1 MRIETWKVAV
11 DALRAN
17 TLKAFLT
24 ALGVMIGSAC
34 IVLVV
39 TVALSGERYIL
50 DQIEGVG
57 SNIVYAKYVREGP
70 LLASGL
76 ADEISVG
83 DMEAVRA
90 LPGVA
95 EVAGT
100 RSISTVLVSGGVER
114 PVELVGVT
122 EGFQRVRNLAL
133 LQGRMLDPDD
143 FTMQSKVCVITQE
156 LAALMFPGESSVGR
170 EIRFGELPFTV
181 VGVFRERVSTFGQS
195 EIKRESAII
204 PYPVLRYFG
213 DFNFIRTLYAQ
224 AARPELVQTLTR
236 RTQEVL
242 EGRHRPGAVYQ
253 VENLTS
259 LLAAAT
265 NISRAL
271 TVILLTIAFIALVIS
286 GIGIMNIMLV
296 TVTQRTREIGIR
308 KAIGAP
314 RREILWQFLLEA
326 VMISA
331 AGALA
336 GIFIAVSIPIL
347 IEPFLPGG
355 LRVPISWVSVVVAFT
370 VTCFTGV
377 LFGYLPANRAA
388 RLQPTE
394 SLRYE

>member
-1 MRIETWKVAV
+1 MRMETWKVAV

-100 RSISTVLVSGGVER
+100 RSISTMLVSGGVER

-143 FTMQSKVCVITQE
+143 FTMQSKICVITQE

-224 AARPELVQTLTR
+224 AARPDLVQTLTR

-336 GIFIAVSIPIL
+336 GILIAVSIPIL
-347 IEPFLPGG
+347 IQPFLPGG

>member
-1 MRIETWKVAV
+1 MRTETLRVAV
-11 DALRAN
+11 EALRAN

-24 ALGVMIGSAC
+24 GLGVMIGSAC

-57 SNIVYAKYVREGP
+57 ANIVYAKYVREGP

-76 ADEISVG
+76 ADEISMG
-83 DMEAVRA
+83 DLEAVRE

-95 EVAGT
+95 EIAGT
-100 RSISTVLVSGGVER
+100 RGISTMVVRAGVER

-122 EGFQRVRNLAL
+122 QGFQRVRNLAL
-133 LQGRMLDPDD
+133 LRGRMLDPDD
-143 FTMQSKVCVITQE
+143 FALQSKNCIITQE
-156 LAALMFPGESSVGR
+156 LAALMFPGESAVGR

-181 VGVFRERVSTFGQS
+181 VGVFQERVSTFGQS
-195 EIKRESAII
+195 EIKRESALI

-224 AARPELVQTLTR
+224 AARPDLVQTVTR

-259 LLAAAT
+259 LLAAAS
-265 NISRAL
+265 NIANAL
-271 TVILLTIAFIALVIS
+271 TVVLLTIAFIALVIS

-314 RREILWQFLLEA
+314 QREILWQFLLEA

-336 GIFIAVSIPIL
+336 GIVIAVSIPLL
-347 IEPFLPGG
+347 IQPFLPGN
-355 LRVPISWVSVVVAFT
+355 LRVPISWVSVVVAFA